1 MFTGIIE
8 MQGKVLATEPQKA
21 GLRFRIESAVPMG
34 GRVGDSIAING
45 CCLTV
50 VNDPAQNRVL
60 EFDVSPETLAKTNLG
75 ALKAG
80 SKVNLE
86 RAMALGDRL
95 GGHLVSGHVDG
106 VALLKSRKNLGDYE
120 EWEVLVPREFSHLL
134 IPKGSICLDGVSL
147 TVNALTD
154 TAEGCLVNLCLIPTT
169 LNITTFAGLT
179 VNWKLNVELDM
190 MGKYIARFKDLAAYQ

>member
-8 MQGKVLATEPQKA
+8 MQGKVLGTETQKA
-21 GLRFRIESAVPMG
+21 GLRFRIESAEQMG

-50 VNDPAQNRVL
+50 INDPSKTRTL
-60 EFDVSPETLAKTNLG
+60 EFDVSPETLTKTNLG
-75 ALKAG
+75 ALKSG
-80 SKVNLE
+80 STVNLE

-95 GGHLVSGHVDG
+95 GGHLVSGHVDS
-106 VALLKSRKNLGDYE
+106 VALLKSRKSLGEYE
-120 EWEVLVPREFSHLL
+120 EWEVLVAREFSHLL

-147 TVNALTD
+147 TVNALMD

-169 LNITTFAGLT
+169 LNITTFANLSVG
-179 VNWKLNVELDM
+179 WKLNVELDM
-190 MGKYIARFKDLAAYQ
+190 MGKYVARFKDLAAYK